1 MSEAKLSVGVE
12 VDASSALGGFTDALL
27 KELRPALDAARK
39 EIDKTLGGG
48 GGGKPGSKLGGDL
61 SKSLAAELKNA
72 GDAGAKALS
81 KSLAAGLP
89 AAEQRVQAAAKAYAA
104 ALTNTM
110 APGGKAAAEK
120 WGQEFQSALRARD
133 SLAPF
138 AQSVGGSG
146 GKFGGLGNLAAGS
159 FIGSFASSLATKG
172 IDALLSFARMG
183 LDAVQGVLSSG
194 WDRLVSIDTAKTKMA
209 ALKLTASEVE
219 IVMSNALAAVK
230 GTSFGLGD
238 AATVAATALAAGVK
252 PGQALTDYL
261 KLTAD
266 TAAVARKA
274 GADMGA
280 TFNEVGSILN
290 KVTTQGY
297 ATNQEL
303 QMLSDKGLPIYQ
315 NLAKNLNLTTGEIIQ
330 MAEKSGVA
338 ASAVR
343 TALQDTVGGAALKMG
358 ESFEGGMEN
367 ARAAFARLGEAIL
380 KPIFVPAK
388 DGLFTVTD
396 AVDKLTAVVVSNGP
410 EITRVFGAIAIAVVD
425 MSEWVIQAV
434 GSTIRYIGELIAPLG
449 DMYGATLRIEEWK
462 ARLAG
467 DTETADRLREQS
479 EEAFSLGENWKEMGA
494 KLEGV
499 NTDPLKNK
507 LRELTEE
514 IANGQQANLEY
525 AASQKQLAAAM
536 QMGFGPLIYQ
546 GQLIEWNN
554 KLRQAAATPGTP
566 IPPMPMPP
574 GTPQGGPI
582 PGMPAPGGGSGMPE
596 DVIKLGPG
604 GGGGGDKEKAPL
616 LFPAGTPI
624 PSSIDLDLGPMPGGP
639 GQPPMQVAVTN
650 MPSTGLAPGA
660 LPGMPTG
667 YFNPNNVST
676 SGLKPQSMAALSL
689 IQSQFPDLKLI
700 SGFRASDP
708 YEWHPGGRGLDISP
722 SDPFSPAGK
731 ARGDQVNAW
740 LQANKEML
748 GIANTLWQVA
758 DHFDHIHVSLKEG
771 ASPLMLGGALSGMP
785 TAGLPG
791 MPTAAMPAMP
801 TMPGMGGWQAPDP
814 TRVREQEQRIYDL
827 KRDLAV
833 TEQRLREMRADVAE
847 SQKMAALDEYDKKKR
862 ELKDA
867 ENDYVQMQ
875 QGTYSKGSGGGQF
888 DFSQLPYGHPMRM
901 AAGVLGG
908 IGMSPQDIGA
918 IIGGTAQPIGQAVGG
933 AAGAIAGIP
942 LPGPMGYPGVPTAP
956 STDLNVLAQ
965 QQNPMFWAQAAGI
978 NVPDFTR
985 QGGDPSAQNITT
997 SGGPPGD
1004 AMGRMYSDTAA
1015 LIDRTFTSLD
1025 AADKARHDQVM
1036 SVLNDVRARLAKDY
1050 VEPVTTAAVTG
1061 GIDGLGSGTATAIG
1075 TAMGQAAAGPIAS
1088 AVGSAGGGG
1097 GNGGI
1102 GAAAVNT
1109 SVQTVTNAVAGAQG
1123 FASGGA
1129 VVGPGTATSDSI
1141 LARVS
1146 NGEWVL
1152 TGGQVMALGGFR
1164 GVQSLVNSLPR
1175 FATGGGV
1182 DVSATVGADL
1192 IGVGQVPI
1200 IAAVVNLLMAVL
1212 LKVIGVQIEARDTLN
1227 EIGADFR
1234 EFRGDFAAFDAG
1246 GRMMNDTSG
1255 LLDRTGSSTEAAAD
1269 ERIRILKLVLEGLLK
1284 WIIEKIIVP
1293 ISKAVANTAIQF
1305 GAQAVNGAITG
1316 GMGAAFPGGSVV
1328 GGMIGG
1334 MASSAISSAGQASV
1348 DIIAEVGTILAESL
1362 ISVGLDAL
1370 GSMVKSYA
1378 PGFTNNVIGGGLQAS
1393 IVDPITS
1400 ALNGAI
1406 GGATMLLGGLFGGLA
1421 SLIPGL
1427 PFDDGGLAVGTGL
1440 MPKATIQPERVLS
1453 PQQTASFERLVDVL
1467 STGRF
1472 GGGGTT
1478 IHAPFT
1484 VVGNERGA
1492 RDARDRLLA
1501 LMA

>member
-1 MSEAKLSVGVE
+1 MSEARLSVGVE
-12 VDASSALGGFTDALL
+12 VDASRAFSGFSDAVSRQVAPALGQVARSMSSVMDAQG
-27 KELRPALDAARK
+27 RA
-39 EIDKTLGGG
+39 IGNSLGTTIASAVRDGINRG
-48 GGGKPGSKLGGDL
+48 I
-61 SKSLAAELKNA
+61 AQ
-72 GDAGAKALS
+72 GAQQGAS
-81 KSLAAGLP
+81 
-89 AAEQRVQAAAKAYAA
+89 
-104 ALTNTM
+104 
-110 APGGKAAAEK
+110 
-120 WGQEFQSALRARD
+120 SA
-133 SLAPF
+133 
-138 AQSVGGSG
+138 GGSAG
-146 GKFGGLGNLAAGS
+146 SAFGGIGNIAAGS

-172 IDALLSFARMG
+172 IEALQSFARMG
-183 LDAVQGVLSSG
+183 LDVVQSILSAG
-194 WDRLVSIDTAKTKMA
+194 WDRLVSIDTAKTKME

-219 IVMSNALAAVK
+219 IVMGNALEAVK
-230 GTSFGLGD
+230 GTAFGLGD

-358 ESFEGGMEN
+358 ESFEGSMEN
-367 ARAAFARLGEAIL
+367 ARAAVGRLGEALL
-380 KPIFVPAK
+380 KPFFMPAK
-388 DGLFTVTD
+388 DGVTD
-396 AVDKLTAVVVSNGP
+396 LTGALNGLTEWVTANQSEIVGFFGGVAQAAVLMAQGTAVAVQQTAFMLSLFAQQVATALDVVAGTLDALMGPIRNVPDALLGPYGVALKKFGDEWSAGFHSAQEGTENFGTAMDGLSDKAGSFATDTLPRVGESLDKWIERTQNG
-410 EITRVFGAIAIAVVD
+410 I
-425 MSEWVIQAV
+425 
-434 GSTIRYIGELIAPLG
+434 
-449 DMYGATLRIEEWK
+449 K
-462 ARLAG
+462 AN
-467 DTETADRLREQS
+467 Q
-479 EEAFSLGENWKEMGA
+479 
-494 KLEGV
+494 
-499 NTDPLKNK
+499 
-507 LRELTEE
+507 
-514 IANGQQANLEY
+514 EY
-525 AASQKQLAAAM
+525 AASQKQLADAM

-574 GTPQGGPI
+574 GTPQGGPL
-582 PGMPAPGGGSGMPE
+582 PGMPAPGAGSGMPD
-596 DVIKLGPG
+596 DVIKLGP

-616 LFPAGTPI
+616 LFPPGTPI
-624 PSSIDLDLGPMPGGP
+624 PSSIDLGPMPGGP

-650 MPSTGLAPGA
+650 MPTTGLVPGA
-660 LPGMPTG
+660 MPGMPTG
-667 YFNPNNVST
+667 YLNPNNVST
-676 SGLKPQSMAALSL
+676 AGLKPQSMAALSL
-689 IQSQFPDLKLI
+689 IQSQFPDLRLI

-722 SDPFSPAGK
+722 ADPFSSAGK

-740 LQANKEML
+740 LQANKELL

-785 TAGLPG
+785 TALPG
-791 MPTAAMPAMP
+791 MPSMATPAMP
-801 TMPGMGGWQAPDP
+801 SMPGAWQAADP

-827 KRDLAV
+827 QRELLV

-847 SQKMAALDEYDKKKR
+847 SQKMSALNDYDKKKR

-867 ENDYVQMQ
+867 QDDLEKLK
-875 QGTYSKGSGGGQF
+875 QGTYAKGGSSGGQF

-908 IGMSPQDIGA
+908 LGVSPQDIGA
-918 IIGGTAQPIGQAVGG
+918 IIGSTAQPIGQAVGG
-933 AAGAIAGIP
+933 AAGSIAGIP

-1061 GIDGLGSGTATAIG
+1061 GIDGMGSGTATAIG

-1152 TGGQVMALGGFR
+1152 TGGQVKALGGFR

-1234 EFRGDFAAFDAG
+1234 EFRGDFAAFDAA

-1370 GSMVKSYA
+1370 GGLVKSYA
-1378 PGFTNNVIGGGLQAS
+1378 PGFTNNVIGGGLQAA

-1427 PFDDGGLAVGTGL
+1427 PFDEGGLAVGTGL

-1467 STGRF
+1467 SAGRF

-1484 VVGNERGA
+1484 VVGSERGA
-1492 RDARDRLLA
+1492 REARDRLLA
-1501 LMA
+1501 LMS

>member
-1 MSEAKLSVGVE
+1 MSSVMDAQGRAIGNSLGTTIASAVR
-12 VDASSALGGFTDALL
+12 DGINRGIAQGAQQGASSA
-27 KELRPALDAARK
+27 
-39 EIDKTLGGG
+39 
-48 GGGKPGSKLGGDL
+48 
-61 SKSLAAELKNA
+61 
-72 GDAGAKALS
+72 
-81 KSLAAGLP
+81 
-89 AAEQRVQAAAKAYAA
+89 
-104 ALTNTM
+104 
-110 APGGKAAAEK
+110 
-120 WGQEFQSALRARD
+120 
-133 SLAPF
+133 
-138 AQSVGGSG
+138 GGSAG
-146 GKFGGLGNLAAGS
+146 SAFGGIGNIAAGS

-172 IDALLSFARMG
+172 IEALQSFARMG
-183 LDAVQGVLSSG
+183 LDVVQSILSAG
-194 WDRLVSIDTAKTKMA
+194 WDRLVSIDTAKTKME

-219 IVMSNALAAVK
+219 IVMGNALEAVK
-230 GTSFGLGD
+230 GTAFGLGD

-358 ESFEGGMEN
+358 ESFEGSMEN
-367 ARAAFARLGEAIL
+367 ARAAVGRLGEALL
-380 KPIFVPAK
+380 KPFFMPAK
-388 DGLFTVTD
+388 DGVTD
-396 AVDKLTAVVVSNGP
+396 LTGALNGLTEWVTANQSEIVGFFGGVAQAAVLMAQGTAVAVQQTAFMLSLFAQQVATALDVVAGTLDALMGPIRNVPDALLGPYGVALKKFGDEWSAGFHSAQEGTENFGTAMDGLSDKAGSFATDTLPRVGESLDKWIERTQNG
-410 EITRVFGAIAIAVVD
+410 I
-425 MSEWVIQAV
+425 
-434 GSTIRYIGELIAPLG
+434 
-449 DMYGATLRIEEWK
+449 K
-462 ARLAG
+462 AN
-467 DTETADRLREQS
+467 Q
-479 EEAFSLGENWKEMGA
+479 
-494 KLEGV
+494 
-499 NTDPLKNK
+499 
-507 LRELTEE
+507 
-514 IANGQQANLEY
+514 EY
-525 AASQKQLAAAM
+525 AASQKQLADAM

-574 GTPQGGPI
+574 GTPQGGPL
-582 PGMPAPGGGSGMPE
+582 PGMPAPGAGSGMPD
-596 DVIKLGPG
+596 DVIKLGP

-616 LFPAGTPI
+616 LFPPGTPI
-624 PSSIDLDLGPMPGGP
+624 PSSIDLGPMPGGP

-650 MPSTGLAPGA
+650 MPTTGLVPGA
-660 LPGMPTG
+660 MPGMPTG
-667 YFNPNNVST
+667 YLNPNNVST
-676 SGLKPQSMAALSL
+676 AGLKPQSMAALSL
-689 IQSQFPDLKLI
+689 IQSQFPDLRLI

-722 SDPFSPAGK
+722 ADPFSSAGK

-740 LQANKEML
+740 LQANKELL

-785 TAGLPG
+785 TALPG
-791 MPTAAMPAMP
+791 MPSMATPAMP
-801 TMPGMGGWQAPDP
+801 SMPGAWQAADP

-827 KRDLAV
+827 QRELLV

-847 SQKMAALDEYDKKKR
+847 SQKMSALNDYDKKKR

-867 ENDYVQMQ
+867 QDDLEKLK
-875 QGTYSKGSGGGQF
+875 QGTYAKGGSSGGQF

-908 IGMSPQDIGA
+908 LGVSPQDIGA
-918 IIGGTAQPIGQAVGG
+918 IIGSTAQPIGQAVGG
-933 AAGAIAGIP
+933 AAGSIAGIP

-1061 GIDGLGSGTATAIG
+1061 GIDGMGSGTATAIG

-1152 TGGQVMALGGFR
+1152 TGGQVKALGGFR

-1234 EFRGDFAAFDAG
+1234 EFRGDFAAFDAA

-1370 GSMVKSYA
+1370 GGLVKSYM
-1378 PGFTNNVIGGGLQAS
+1378 PGFTNNVIGGGLQAA

-1427 PFDDGGLAVGTGL
+1427 PFDEGGLAVGTGL

-1467 STGRF
+1467 SAGRF

-1484 VVGNERGA
+1484 VVGSERGA
-1492 RDARDRLLA
+1492 REARDRLLA
-1501 LMA
+1501 LMS

>member
-1 MSEAKLSVGVE
+1 MSEARLSVGVE
-12 VDASSALGGFTDALL
+12 VDASRAFSGFSDAVS
-27 KELRPALDAARK
+27 RQVAPALTQVARNMSSVMDAQSRAIGNNLGNSVATGVRDG
-39 EIDKTLGGG
+39 INRGVSQGAQQGASAAGGG
-48 GGGKPGSKLGGDL
+48 AGS
-61 SKSLAAELKNA
+61 A
-72 GDAGAKALS
+72 
-81 KSLAAGLP
+81 
-89 AAEQRVQAAAKAYAA
+89 
-104 ALTNTM
+104 
-110 APGGKAAAEK
+110 
-120 WGQEFQSALRARD
+120 
-133 SLAPF
+133 
-138 AQSVGGSG
+138 
-146 GKFGGLGNLAAGS
+146 FGGLGAIAGGA
-159 FIGSFASSLATKG
+159 FIGSLGSIIASKG
-172 IDALLSFARMG
+172 MG
-183 LDAVQGVLSSG
+183 LILEFAGKAATAVADLIKGVLSAG
-194 WDRLVSIDTAKTKMA
+194 WDRLVSIDTAKTKME

-219 IVMSNALAAVK
+219 IVMGNALEAVK
-230 GTSFGLGD
+230 GTAFGLGD
-238 AATVAATALAAGVK
+238 AATVAANALAAGVK

-315 NLAKNLNLTTGEIIQ
+315 NLAKNLNLTTGEVIQ

-574 GTPQGGPI
+574 GTPQGGPL

-624 PSSIDLDLGPMPGGP
+624 PSSIDLGPMPGGP

-660 LPGMPTG
+660 LPGMPSG
-667 YFNPNNVST
+667 YLNPNNVST
-676 SGLKPQSMAALSL
+676 SGLQPQSMAALSL
-689 IQSQFPDLKLI
+689 IQSQFPDMKLI

-722 SDPFSPAGK
+722 ADPFSPAGK

-771 ASPLMLGGALSGMP
+771 ASPMMLGGALSGMP

-791 MPTAAMPAMP
+791 MPTAAMPSMP
-801 TMPGMGGWQAPDP
+801 TMPGMGGWQPTDP
-814 TRVREQEQRIYDL
+814 TRMREQEQRIYDL
-827 KRDLAV
+827 NRDLLV

-867 ENDYVQMQ
+867 RTDYERMQ
-875 QGTYSKGSGGGQF
+875 QGTYSKGSSGGQF

-918 IIGGTAQPIGQAVGG
+918 IIGSTAQPIGQAVGG

-1036 SVLNDVRARLAKDY
+1036 SVLNDVRARLAEDY

-1152 TGGQVMALGGFR
+1152 TGGQVRALGGFR

-1370 GSMVKSYA
+1370 GGLVKSYA

-1467 STGRF
+1467 SAGRF

-1501 LMA
+1501 LMS

>member
-1 MSEAKLSVGVE
+1 MDAQSRTIGNNLGNSVANGVRDGINRG
-12 VDASSALGGFTDALL
+12 VSQGAQQGAS
-27 KELRPALDAARK
+27 AA
-39 EIDKTLGGG
+39 GGG
-48 GGGKPGSKLGGDL
+48 AGS
-61 SKSLAAELKNA
+61 A
-72 GDAGAKALS
+72 
-81 KSLAAGLP
+81 
-89 AAEQRVQAAAKAYAA
+89 
-104 ALTNTM
+104 
-110 APGGKAAAEK
+110 
-120 WGQEFQSALRARD
+120 
-133 SLAPF
+133 
-138 AQSVGGSG
+138 
-146 GKFGGLGNLAAGS
+146 FGGLGAIAGGA
-159 FIGSFASSLATKG
+159 FIGSLGSIFASKG
-172 IDALLSFARMG
+172 MG
-183 LDAVQGVLSSG
+183 LILEFAGKAATAVADLIKGVLSAG
-194 WDRLVSIDTAKTKMA
+194 WDRLVSIDTAKTKME

-219 IVMSNALAAVK
+219 IVMGNALEAVK
-230 GTSFGLGD
+230 GTAFGLGD
-238 AATVAATALAAGVK
+238 AATVAANALAAGVK

-358 ESFEGGMEN
+358 ESFEGSMEN
-367 ARAAFARLGEAIL
+367 ARAAVGRLGEALL
-380 KPIFVPAK
+380 KPFFMPAK
-388 DGLFTVTD
+388 DGVTD
-396 AVDKLTAVVVSNGP
+396 LTGALNGLTTWVNENQTEIVGFFGGVAQAAVTMAQGTAVAVQQTAFMLSLFAQQVATALDVVAGTLDALMGPIRNVPDALLGPYGVALKKFGDEWSAGFHSAQEGTENFGTAMDGLSDKAGSFATDTLPRVGESLDRWIERTQNG
-410 EITRVFGAIAIAVVD
+410 I
-425 MSEWVIQAV
+425 
-434 GSTIRYIGELIAPLG
+434 
-449 DMYGATLRIEEWK
+449 K
-462 ARLAG
+462 AN
-467 DTETADRLREQS
+467 Q
-479 EEAFSLGENWKEMGA
+479 
-494 KLEGV
+494 
-499 NTDPLKNK
+499 
-507 LRELTEE
+507 
-514 IANGQQANLEY
+514 EY
-525 AASQKQLAAAM
+525 AASQKQLADAM

-574 GTPQGGPI
+574 GTPQGGPL

-604 GGGGGDKEKAPL
+604 GGGGDKEKAPL

-624 PSSIDLDLGPMPGGP
+624 PSSIDLGPMPGGP

-667 YFNPNNVST
+667 YLNPNNVST
-676 SGLKPQSMAALSL
+676 SGLQPQSMAALSL
-689 IQSQFPDLKLI
+689 IQSQFPDMKLI

-722 SDPFSPAGK
+722 ADPFSPAGK

-771 ASPLMLGGALSGMP
+771 ASPMMLGGALSGMP

-791 MPTAAMPAMP
+791 MPTAAMPSMP
-801 TMPGMGGWQAPDP
+801 TMPGMGGWQPTDP
-814 TRVREQEQRIYDL
+814 TRMREQEQRIYDL
-827 KRDLAV
+827 NRDLLV

-867 ENDYVQMQ
+867 RTDYERMQ
-875 QGTYSKGSGGGQF
+875 QGTYSKGSSSGQF

-918 IIGGTAQPIGQAVGG
+918 IIGSTAQPIGQAVGG

-1152 TGGQVMALGGFR
+1152 TGGQVRALGGFR

-1316 GMGAAFPGGSVV
+1316 GMGAAFPGGEVV

-1370 GSMVKSYA
+1370 GGLVKSYA

-1467 STGRF
+1467 SAGRF

-1501 LMA
+1501 LMS